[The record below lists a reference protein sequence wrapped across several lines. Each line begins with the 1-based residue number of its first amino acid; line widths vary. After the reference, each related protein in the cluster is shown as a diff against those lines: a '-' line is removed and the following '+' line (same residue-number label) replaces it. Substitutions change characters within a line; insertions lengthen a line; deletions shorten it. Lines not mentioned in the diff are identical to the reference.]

1 MTFNNQP
8 CQDWNTVIF
17 NNVSRESKEKKLKEQ
32 RSKNSNKQF
41 NNLTTRLEPPKDLG
55 NTISQARTSK
65 NLTQKQL
72 ANQLQVAQQTYA
84 LWESGKEIPTNLQIA
99 SIEKIL
105 CIKLPRSKKVKIE
118 QEEQ

>member
-1 MTFNNQP
+1 MRNNQSF
-8 CQDWNTVIF
+8 QDWNTVVF
-17 NNVSRESKEKKLKEQ
+17 NNVSRESKENKLKEQ

-41 NNLTTRLEPPKDLG
+41 NNLTTRLEAPKDLG
-55 NTISQARTSK
+55 KTISQARTSK

-72 ANQLQVAQQTYA
+72 ANQLQVAQQIYA

-99 SIEKIL
+99 CIEKVL

-118 QEEQ
+118 KEEK